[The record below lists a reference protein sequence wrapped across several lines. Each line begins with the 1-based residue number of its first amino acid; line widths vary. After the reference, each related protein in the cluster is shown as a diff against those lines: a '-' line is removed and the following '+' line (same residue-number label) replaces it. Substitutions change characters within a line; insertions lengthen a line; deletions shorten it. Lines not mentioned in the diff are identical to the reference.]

1 MGCRLPQPENCGLL
15 GKLPPNLNLP
25 TCRIQFCKVSLCI
38 HHQNSQNMAQKPL
51 SEMSLPELEQR
62 AKGLKFVLYFM
73 GSAIF
78 VMVLSGV
85 YLTYLQGFNVFTI
98 LPFMF
103 IAILFGSISQLK
115 KINQEIESRK

>member
-1 MGCRLPQPENCGLL
+1 
-15 GKLPPNLNLP
+15 
-25 TCRIQFCKVSLCI
+25 
-38 HHQNSQNMAQKPL
+38 MAQKPL